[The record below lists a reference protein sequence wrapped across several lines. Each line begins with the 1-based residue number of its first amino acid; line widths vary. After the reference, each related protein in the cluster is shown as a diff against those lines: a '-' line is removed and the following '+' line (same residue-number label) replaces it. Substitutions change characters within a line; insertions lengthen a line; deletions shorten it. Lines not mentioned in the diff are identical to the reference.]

1 MKDIRDR
8 APTTN
13 EALDDLKKDLG
24 NKIPEK
30 ILAYSEQ
37 SKKALVRYE
46 ELYNLFLGPNNPYT
60 SSSAMVEEA
69 KQEALAFPENKEEI
83 EAIPT
88 YRDLEHFM
96 AVCQMNPWIDR
107 ERTLRKFIEEAQ
119 KFPFN
124 EELIGKAEEMI
135 KNQTW
140 WLR

>member
-1 MKDIRDR
+1 
-8 APTTN
+8 
-13 EALDDLKKDLG
+13 
-24 NKIPEK
+24 
-30 ILAYSEQ
+30 
-37 SKKALVRYE
+37 
-46 ELYNLFLGPNNPYT
+46 
-60 SSSAMVEEA
+60 MVEEA